1 MFLFLNLS
9 LIACLGTEAGGRLM
23 EGRWGGGGGG
33 YKRRTVE
40 GVSQSGKRGR
50 DITTKGSAGKH
61 WFWGNI
67 IFFKSEHDCIFKISA
82 SGNGATFFSFLSP
95 PPLQCPGQLL

>member
-1 MFLFLNLS
+1 MGADDGEGEGMWLSIKAFWLNPPIFIILPFRTFPRFFFLNLS

-61 WFWGNI
+61 WFWGNM
-67 IFFKSEHDCIFKISA
+67 IFF
-82 SGNGATFFSFLSP
+82 
-95 PPLQCPGQLL
+95 